1 MQATEFTE
9 DTEMM
14 RVLRI
19 FPDYRMG
26 EGDIYASRLFC
37 ELGDK
42 PPVPAYPV
50 SSVNSV
56 FSVANCFF

>member
-9 DTEMM
+9 NTEMM

-19 FPDYRMG
+19 FPDHRIG
-26 EGDIYASRLFC
+26 AGDIYGSRLFRL
-37 ELGDK
+37 EAPTFG
-42 PPVPAYPV
+42 

-56 FSVANCFF
+56 FSVANRFF